1 MNVLETGTKRQSNCR
16 NRLLLMGKYVSNGNR
31 ITQTKENAELTHK
44 LKKEVVYCYKAIPIQ
59 TIRESWTLVFPFQE
73 FESLVSPSQNHYIT
87 IP

>member
-16 NRLLLMGKYVSNGNR
+16 NRLLLMGEYVSNGNR

-44 LKKEVVYCYKAIPIQ
+44 LRKEVVYCYKEIPIQ
-59 TIRESWTLVFPFQE
+59 TIRESWSFPSKNLRAW
-73 FESLVSPSQNHYIT
+73 SLPLKTTT